1 MVVTTRLAA
10 EMTSGHVR
18 GGSLVAGALGVT
30 DGVVVR
36 LERN

>member
-1 MVVTTRLAA
+1 MDVATRLAA

-18 GGSLVAGALGVT
+18 VGSLVAGALGVT
-30 DGVVVR
+30 DGGVLR

>member
-1 MVVTTRLAA
+1 MVVATRLAA
-10 EMTSGHVR
+10 DMTSGHVR

-30 DGVVVR
+30 DGGVLR